1 WEEATPQTATTGPCR
16 FGTQNTWQSSANDGG
31 SYASPAGLASNTSQ
45 PVGSSS
51 SACTPIPGA
60 SSSRSHPYS
69 LSAAGVFP
77 PSCQQSVLT
86 NDPPV
91 SPSIPGAPTHLA
103 RQNVWQSI
111 PTGNGNGRRTVT
123 LEDLADLGREGT
135 SLSDSVVDFWM
146 SLLVA
151 RKKLSP
157 PPRPLAG
164 MFLHQDTPSSLPSLS
179 QAAVTSTTLFMQPL
193 FDSAENHYA
202 CTVVKRGRIYYC
214 DSSCMSSQ
222 PSNGMMEL
230 LRRIYGAEAEVTVL
244 PTQQQTPMSALCGAF
259 TLAFCT
265 EFLLGGV
272 QPGKVNLRESDM
284 RNHIIA
290 CVEERRAKQ
299 FPRMLPGDE
308 PPIFSRRKKIKL
320 YVGAPWLALGRRL
333 HLSGSPPASS
343 RFLSLDEYEQLLL
356 DKGLIDDIEMDAGVF
371 DETDS
376 TESSMFG
383 EQRDV
388 IEGGLDQVDSPM
400 FGKKR
405 DSVMRGT
412 SHADSPVFR
421 YKNDVVVDGTD
432 QVDASLF
439 RRRKGLVEYRR
450 DRAPAKSSVDS
461 TDPPVV
467 DVY

>member
-1 WEEATPQTATTGPCR
+1 
-16 FGTQNTWQSSANDGG
+16 
-31 SYASPAGLASNTSQ
+31 
-45 PVGSSS
+45 
-51 SACTPIPGA
+51 
-60 SSSRSHPYS
+60 
-69 LSAAGVFP
+69 
-77 PSCQQSVLT
+77 
-86 NDPPV
+86 
-91 SPSIPGAPTHLA
+91 
-103 RQNVWQSI
+103 
-111 PTGNGNGRRTVT
+111 
-123 LEDLADLGREGT
+123 
-135 SLSDSVVDFWM
+135 
-146 SLLVA
+146 
-151 RKKLSP
+151 
-157 PPRPLAG
+157 
-164 MFLHQDTPSSLPSLS
+164 
-179 QAAVTSTTLFMQPL
+179 
-193 FDSAENHYA
+193 
-202 CTVVKRGRIYYC
+202 
-214 DSSCMSSQ
+214 

-272 QPGKVNLRESDM
+272 QPGKVNLR
-284 RNHIIA
+284 
-290 CVEERRAKQ
+290 
-299 FPRMLPGDE
+299 
-308 PPIFSRRKKIKL
+308 
-320 YVGAPWLALGRRL
+320 RRL